1 VHRLTNFSHTEQYQI
16 WIYVLKDPRDG
27 AVRYVGKTRQTPEDR
42 LNQHLKWCNLTNHT
56 DGGDGGYGLEH
67 SEATRAKIGIAVRE
81 DWKKNTESRSQA
93 MRKSW
98 ANDEERRQRASEQM
112 KALWASGRMTPSRK
126 RR

>member
-1 VHRLTNFSHTEQYQI
+1 MEWVEKGWLTSAQGNERERL
-16 WIYVLKDPRDG
+16 WIKRMRERG
-27 AVRYVGKTRQTPEDR
+27 
-42 LNQHLKWCNLTNHT
+42 CNLTNHT